1 MRKFLLIATLGA
13 LMASCAQE
21 EIPHETINGTPL
33 AVSSVSL
40 ANIVTKGAKLKDA
53 VVSSTTFTTSS
64 KMGVYLMKSTGY
76 ATPINNV
83 EYDYVSSTSPWSP
96 AATLG
101 DPTKNIYLNNKPAT
115 VCAYYP
121 LGASGITTLTEPK
134 KVTLTPKAY
143 TTGEDLCYAINQTGP
158 KNTAT
163 SVSFPMNHA
172 YAAITFTVTKDATY
186 SGGTANIA
194 NIKISNST
202 IITSNTL
209 DITSGDY
216 ATTGFSTGEVSFN
229 PGISLISD
237 NSSISSSVL
246 MVPTATTTAT
256 ATKNQTITTLTGD
269 ILLTFNV
276 DGTDLTA
283 TLPAG
288 SIASLIA
295 GQNYKISVT
304 LKGNILVVT
313 GVTIASWTDVTIP
326 GSLTI
331 Q

>member
-21 EIPHETINGTPL
+21 EIPHEITNNTPL
-33 AVSSVSL
+33 AVSSASI

-53 VVSSTTFTTSS
+53 VVSSTTFTDQS
-64 KMGVYLMKSTGY
+64 KIGVYLLATTGY
-76 ATPINNV
+76 SKLNDV
-83 EYDYVSSTSPWSP
+83 EYDYSTTTTKWTP
-96 AATLG
+96 AAG
-101 DPTKNIYLNNKPAT
+101 NAQNIYLNNNGAT

-121 LGASGITTLTEPK
+121 LGASGITTLTEPTN
-134 KVTLTPKAY
+134 VTLTPKAY
-143 TTGEDLCYAINQTGP
+143 STGEDLCYAINQTGP